1 MAESDEEVDVEDISD
16 GEQISHLRD
25 MAEEDQKDNWYV
37 FTLVFLFHYLGS
49 LEIRSLIKKI
59 IIYSWCSHLFIS
71 IVHGL

>member
-37 FTLVFLFHYLGS
+37 LTLVSLFHLGS

-59 IIYSWCSHLFIS
+59 N
-71 IVHGL
+71 V